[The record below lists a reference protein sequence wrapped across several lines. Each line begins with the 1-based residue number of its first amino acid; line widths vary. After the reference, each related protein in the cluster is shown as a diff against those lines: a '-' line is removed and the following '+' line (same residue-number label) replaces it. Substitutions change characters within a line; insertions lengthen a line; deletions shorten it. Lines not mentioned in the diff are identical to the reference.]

1 MPVCMSARYQ
11 VRKDQLEQCRKT
23 VAQFVTY
30 IKANEPSTL
39 LYMAMQEPVDETRFL
54 HIMIFEDEQAITK
67 HQNSPATRRF
77 VETIYPSAVEPLEF
91 KEYNMLGYK
100 GMDDIEFD

>member
-1 MPVCMSARYQ
+1 MPVCMTARYQ
-11 VRKDQLEQCRKT
+11 VRKDRLELCLKT
-23 VAQFVTY
+23 VTEFVAY
-30 IKANEPSTL
+30 IKANEPTTL

-54 HIMIFEDEQAITK
+54 HIMIFEDQQAITN
-67 HQNSPATRRF
+67 HQASPATRRF

-100 GMDDIEFD
+100 GMDVIEFD